1 MNQDPYVPPQS
12 ELVKPIDIEVPPD
25 IKKKIKNAW
34 VAGLIS
40 ITITVVLT
48 VISISGNPILGLDA
62 TAFIDVGLM
71 AIFVFGIYKNSRISA
86 VLMLLLFLSNKILMW
101 VQSGT
106 LSGLPLAIVF
116 FWFYTQGVVGT
127 IQYHRHIN
135 ASPE

>member
-1 MNQDPYVPPQS
+1 MNQNPYTPPQS
-12 ELVKPIDIEVPPD
+12 ELVKPIDIEVPPG
-25 IKKKIKNAW
+25 ITKKIKNAW

-40 ITITVVLT
+40 ITITVLLT

-71 AIFVFGIYKNSRISA
+71 SIFVYGIYKNSRVSA
-86 VLMLLLFLSNKILMW
+86 ILMLLLFLSNKILMW

-106 LSGLPLAIVF
+106 LTGLPLAIVF

-127 IQYHRHIN
+127 IQYHRHVN
-135 ASPE
+135 SSH